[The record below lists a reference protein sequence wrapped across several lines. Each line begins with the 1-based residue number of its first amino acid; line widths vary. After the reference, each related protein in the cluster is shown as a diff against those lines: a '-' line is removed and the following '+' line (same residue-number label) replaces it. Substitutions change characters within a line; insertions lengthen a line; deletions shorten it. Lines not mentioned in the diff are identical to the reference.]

1 MAFDKLK
8 NMVNTILNTILKH
21 RLGMKRLTICFLV
34 AITCLP
40 CISSELYYINND
52 SILNRTF
59 TSYLLYKKN
68 SAELIQTY
76 ERNAPEL
83 NKMNAYI
90 RLHKKEINS
99 NKSHLL
105 IVSYVNP
112 TGINNAALINLAS
125 IRASVIRAYIKVKH
139 GIAHEHVTFAIDTV
153 EKRPYVTSVTYV
165 PQPADTNYNP
175 IYYTLKNEKNAIL
188 CSVQRYPF
196 IPFVNRSKQDKEPEK
211 VAVIIDKES
220 APLPLPVRDTI
231 IHIAPKDSVSFTP
244 TVNQATVSPPVTV
257 TQEVVEPKTPKT
269 KAVVTKAPFIGVK
282 TNFLYWSGITPD
294 VQYKGFMP
302 NLEVEWYIKKQISLN
317 MELVYTYLEENN
329 TNREM
334 WGLSA
339 VSIEP
344 RYWLAKK
351 GQYNGWY
358 AGCYGLIGDFDVKK
372 NRIETDG
379 DTGDF
384 YEAGIT
390 MGYHLPI
397 SSHWGVELGAKMG
410 YRTASGDTYYF
421 DDPHYY
427 RRTAFSENKLKVTG
441 LRIMLVYRFHKSIKK
456 GGRQ

>member
-1 MAFDKLK
+1 MTFDKLK
-8 NMVNTILNTILKH
+8 NMANTILNTILKH

-34 AITCLP
+34 AIAYLP
-40 CISSELYYINND
+40 YISSKPYYINND

-83 NKMNAYI
+83 KKMNAYI
-90 RLHKKEINS
+90 RLHKKEISS
-99 NKSHLL
+99 NKSHLY

-112 TGINNAALINLAS
+112 ASINNPAIINLAS
-125 IRASVIRAYIKVKH
+125 IRASVLRAYIRVRH

-165 PQPADTNYNP
+165 PQPADTDYNP
-175 IYYTLKNEKNAIL
+175 IYYTLKKEKSDIL
-188 CSVQRYPF
+188 WSVKRYPF
-196 IPFVNRSKQDKEPEK
+196 IPIVNRSKQDKEPEK

-220 APLPLPVRDTI
+220 NPLPPPVTDSI
-231 IHIAPKDSVSFTP
+231 IHIAPKDSVPFTP
-244 TVNQATVSPPVTV
+244 VNQATVSPSATM
-257 TQEVVEPKTPKT
+257 QEVVKSAT
-269 KAVVTKAPFIGVK
+269 KAVTTNNTPFIGVK
-282 TNFLYWSGITPD
+282 TNFLYWGGITPD
-294 VQYKGFMP
+294 VQYKGVMP

-344 RYWLAKK
+344 RYWLAKER
-351 GQYNGWY
+351 QYSGWY

-372 NRIETDG
+372 NRMEADG

-397 SSHWGVELGAKMG
+397 SNRWGVELGTKIG

-427 RRTAFSENKLKVTG
+427 RRTTFSENKLKVTG
-441 LRIMLVYRFHKSIKK
+441 LRIMLVYRFHKNAKK